1 MKVLSLLSVLCCIFL
16 VGSCTPNPEETI
28 IGKWQDTYIKESSIS
43 FFEDGTFTIRNT
55 KDQKNNLNS
64 NYRFVDKKTI
74 RIEHTRR
81 KDKPFELFEVSFKG
95 SKLILT
101 NLDGN
106 TYMNYDRIE

>member
-1 MKVLSLLSVLCCIFL
+1 MKALRLISVLYFVL
-16 VGSCTPNPEETI
+16 LMGSCTPNPEEAI

-55 KDQKNNLNS
+55 KDQRNNLNS

-74 RIEHTRR
+74 RIEHTKRR
-81 KDKPFELFEVSFKG
+81 DKPFELFEVSFKG

-106 TYMNYDRIE
+106 TYMYYDRIE